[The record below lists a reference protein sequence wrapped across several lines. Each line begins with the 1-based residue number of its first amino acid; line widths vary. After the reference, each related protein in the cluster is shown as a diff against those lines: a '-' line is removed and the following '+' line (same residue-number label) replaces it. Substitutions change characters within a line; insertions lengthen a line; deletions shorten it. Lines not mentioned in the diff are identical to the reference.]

1 MVISEGRVGGLE
13 QPADLSA
20 RSKARPFLIS
30 NIMGLEEGREEVERG
45 GREEEE
51 REEELGGV
59 SPGVSPGPDS
69 DPDLTGADEDTI
81 AKVSFTLTILYFSPS
96 KVDKDYFF

>member
-1 MVISEGRVGGLE
+1 MEGGVVISEGRVGGLE

-30 NIMGLEEGREEVERG
+30 NIMGLEEGREEAERG
-45 GREEEE
+45 GREEEP
-51 REEELGGV
+51 EEELGGV

-81 AKVSFTLTILYFSPS
+81 AKVSVTVTVLCLCLEIG
-96 KVDKDYFF
+96 